1 MKKRILIKISGGAIK
16 DTANKDI
23 FDIKKLDA
31 ICKQI
36 AQINKTNSVGV
47 VLGGGNI

>member
-1 MKKRILIKISGGAIK
+1 MKKRILIKISGAAIR
-16 DTANKDI
+16 DDVHKDI
-23 FDIKKLDA
+23 FDIKKITDV
-31 ICKQI
+31 CKQI